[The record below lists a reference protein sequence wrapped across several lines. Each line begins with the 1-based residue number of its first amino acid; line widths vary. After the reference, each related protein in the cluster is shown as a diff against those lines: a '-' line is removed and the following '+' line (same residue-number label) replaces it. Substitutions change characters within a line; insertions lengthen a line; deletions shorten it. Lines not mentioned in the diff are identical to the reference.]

1 MTDTFRPYSWQ
12 QSAWEQILQQ
22 SRNDRLAHAYLLSGM
37 AGSGRRH
44 FATALSALLLC
55 EQPLATRTLAC
66 GTCRQCLLF
75 ASGNHPDVLEIVPEE
90 NSTAIKI
97 DQIRRLSEFVNQT
110 SNQQNAWQLV
120 IINPA
125 AAMAAAAANSL
136 LKSLEEPPGKT
147 LFLLISDTSSQ
158 LLPTL
163 RSRCQPLPLPVPSM
177 TDTMSWLQQ
186 HSAAAAAELARAADL
201 APGQPYH
208 ALALLEQGIPDW
220 RELLRE
226 KLTALAK
233 RQESVTAVA
242 RFCEKQPY
250 QYAIKLM
257 LEISTEQI
265 RQLSTQ
271 GSANQVAQLSQ
282 PWFRFQRELLTVN
295 RQLQSTANPNLLMS
309 LEHILTC
316 WQDAIWKQ
324 SRLSSLSA

>member
-1 MTDTFRPYSWQ
+1 MTDQFRPYTWQ
-12 QSAWEQILQQ
+12 QPAWNQILQQ
-22 SRNDRLAHAYLLSGM
+22 SRNDRLAHAYLLSGL

-44 FATALSALLLC
+44 FATALSAWLLC

-90 NSTAIKI
+90 NSSAIKI

-120 IINPA
+120 IVNPA

-147 LFLLISDTSSQ
+147 LFLLIYDTSSR

-163 RSRCQPLPLPVPSM
+163 RSRCQPLPLPVP
-177 TDTMSWLQQ
+177 TLADTLSWLQQ
-186 HSAAAAAELARAADL
+186 HSAAGTAELARAAAL

-208 ALALLEQGIPDW
+208 ALDLLEQGIPDW

-226 KLTALAK
+226 KLTALAT
-233 RQESVTAVA
+233 RQENVTAVA

-257 LEISTEQI
+257 LEMSTERI
-265 RQLSTQ
+265 RQFARE
-271 GSANQVAQLSQ
+271 GSAHGGTRRSR
-282 PWFRFQRELLTVN
+282 PWFRFQRELQTVN

-316 WQDAIWKQ
+316 WQDAIWKE
-324 SRLSSLSA
+324 SDPNSSSA